1 MICTRKNSPAYFSD
15 YSDSRASYLP
25 IQNILALQ
33 QTIFA
38 AVSAFATSAYYS

>member
-1 MICTRKNSPAYFSD
+1 MNCTRKINPANFSD

-25 IQNILALQ
+25 IQNILGVQ

-38 AVSAFATSAYYS
+38 VVSAFATSAHYS